1 MLHMAL
7 PAGWGEGG
15 VGIIMVI
22 ISMVI
27 MVLHL
32 ALPTRQGEGALASS
46 WSSSFPSPPPPSL
59 GYTRSTSVCVVD
71 MPLALRA
78 LHVMM
83 FANEFKKLVSMPIYF
98 ASCKLCKH
106 AFGIICA
113 ATKSASLYITIKANC
128 ATCVCSAQQENIK
141 S

>member
-1 MLHMAL
+1 MPIFRVKSVKIYTGKKNLH
-7 PAGWGEGG
+7 GYTR
-15 VGIIMVI
+15 GIRDKYEVWY
-22 ISMVI
+22 
-27 MVLHL
+27 
-32 ALPTRQGEGALASS
+32 A
-46 WSSSFPSPPPPSL
+46 SFPSPPPPSL

-78 LHVMM
+78 VHVMM

-113 ATKSASLYITIKANC
+113 TTKSASLYVHHNKGKLRKL
-128 ATCVCSAQQENIK
+128 CSQRSIGEYHK
-141 S
+141 LETKTLDDL